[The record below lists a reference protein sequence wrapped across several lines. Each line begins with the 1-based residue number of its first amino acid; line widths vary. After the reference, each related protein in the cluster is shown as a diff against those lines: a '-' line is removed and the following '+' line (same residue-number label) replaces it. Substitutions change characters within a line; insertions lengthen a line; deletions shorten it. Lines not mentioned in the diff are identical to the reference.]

1 MYSKKEFGQN
11 FLINNTIAEKI
22 VKSLDIKNTD
32 SVLEIGPG
40 RGILTKYIIK
50 KTSNARFVEID
61 KNLFDFLQKK
71 YNIFNMRYV

>member
-32 SVLEIGPG
+32 
-40 RGILTKYIIK
+40 
-50 KTSNARFVEID
+50 
-61 KNLFDFLQKK
+61 
-71 YNIFNMRYV
+71 YNIIYIRLMPATRSFYRFIKSIKEIS

>member
-40 RGILTKYIIK
+40 RGILTKYIIE

-71 YNIFNMRYV
+71 I